1 MKSSHPLKIQRT
13 NSHAPD
19 QVFTLALMFPINLRS
34 EQKLYTVPKSASN
47 LSVNLELDRQLQT
60 ELAKV
65 IEATMAP
72 SRSQEPIAQTK
83 DCSSSL
89 ANEASALQIKKRKL
103 SQGPK
108 TNPIS
113 DDTKRR
119 RISIEPE
126 VIVLS
131 NKLDIGLDVPDE
143 KTFLN
148 KDTEDDATHTT
159 TTNKAE
165 NADEQTSTGMT
176 EQKILPETEKDLN
189 MGESAT
195 KLSAFS
201 TNGKSVL
208 HRVERKNVE
217 IGNELHKRIHKRFG
231 SEDIQSNLPHTDS
244 RDIVAV
250 QGIDSQEDVQANNDS
265 HESEDDA
272 PETVTAATGLAQAR
286 LAISEATK
294 IAERYGI
301 LVYWETVLNML

>member
-1 MKSSHPLKIQRT
+1 
-13 NSHAPD
+13 
-19 QVFTLALMFPINLRS
+19 MFPIHLQS
-34 EQKLYTVPKSASN
+34 EQNLYAVPKSASKA
-47 LSVNLELDRQLQT
+47 SVDIELDRQLQT
-60 ELAKV
+60 ELAKA
-65 IEATMAP
+65 IEATMA
-72 SRSQEPIAQTK
+72 SSKSQELIAQTK
-83 DCSSSL
+83 DFS
-89 ANEASALQIKKRKL
+89 IKKRKS
-103 SQGPK
+103 SQEPK
-108 TNPIS
+108 PNPIS

-119 RISIEPE
+119 RISIESE

-131 NKLDIGLDVPDE
+131 NKLDARLDVPDE

-165 NADEQTSTGMT
+165 NVDEQTSTGMT

-208 HRVERKNVE
+208 HRIERKKVDIE
-217 IGNELHKRIHKRFG
+217 NELPKRIHKRFG
-231 SEDIQSNLPHTDS
+231 SEDIQSNLSHTES

-286 LAISEATK
+286 LAISQATK
-294 IAERYGI
+294 IAERYGN
-301 LVYWETVLNML
+301 LVYWEAVLNMV